1 MDQSLT
7 SRADSSD
14 RPAREVQ
21 AEVAFLASKVATL
34 PPRARAVE
42 QKNSVAAKSPVRPRS
57 TLRRLLWAGCYFAA
71 WCATISLILVAALRV
86 AYHDGEFFLIW
97 INSFT
102 RYVYLPAY
110 LCVAW
115 AVWERRWVLTIC
127 SLALV
132 GFHVALMAPDFLR
145 DRRFEID
152 AETVAG
158 AASSSDRIRV
168 FFANVFARNT
178 EFDALLNEIADAD
191 PDVIVLV
198 EFSRPWHAAFVDS
211 PVMAPY
217 VHGSGRLKSHINSVN
232 VFSKLPLANEIQNW
246 VQGRAVHTVDIP
258 IGSTSLRIT
267 GLHAPRPLPG
277 PKYNYFEH
285 WGEMI
290 PLLTVEQ
297 SPLVVVGDFNATEHS
312 RVYKRLTESGLR
324 SAHDDRGRGYA
335 TTWPNGQNLCPP
347 IRIDHALVSPEIEV
361 ESIREGRGRGSDHKP
376 LILDVRIRRA
386 QGR

>member
-1 MDQSLT
+1 MDQSLN
-7 SRADSSD
+7 SRGDSSEGP
-14 RPAREVQ
+14 RREAQ
-21 AEVAFLASKVATL
+21 AEVALLASKVATL
-34 PPRARAVE
+34 PPRARLAG
-42 QKNSVAAKSPVRPRS
+42 QNSDEPAKSPARPRS
-57 TLRRLLWAGCYFAA
+57 TLRRLLWAGCYFAV
-71 WCATISLILVAALRV
+71 WCATISLMIVAVLRV

-110 LCVAW
+110 LCFAW
-115 AVWERRWVLTIC
+115 AVWQRRWVLTIC

-152 AETVAG
+152 AKPVAG

-168 FFANVFARNT
+168 FFANVLARNT
-178 EFDALLNEIADAD
+178 EFDALLEEIADTD

-198 EFSRPWHAAFVDS
+198 EFSRPWHAAFVNS

-217 VHGSGRLKSHINSVN
+217 VHGSGRLKSHINTVN

-258 IGSTSLRIT
+258 IGSTSLRIV
-267 GLHAPRPLPG
+267 GLHAPRPIPG
-277 PKYNYFEH
+277 PKYNYLEH
-285 WGEMI
+285 WNEMFA
-290 PLLTVEQ
+290 LLSAEQ
-297 SPLVVVGDFNATEHS
+297 GPLVVVGDFNATEHS

-347 IRIDHALVSPEIEV
+347 IRIDHALVSPEIDV
-361 ESIREGRGRGSDHKP
+361 KSIREGRGRGSDHKP
-376 LILDVRIRRA
+376 LMLDVSIRRA
-386 QGR
+386 QDR